1 MNSIYGICILAL
13 ALAPAAFAAKT
24 PASTTLS
31 VDTAT
36 SSVGWTGKK
45 VVGSAHNGSVKI
57 EKGTFVT
64 KNGTPISGEVA
75 IDLSTITN
83 EDLTDAG
90 YNAKLVGHLKS
101 EDFFDVAKFK
111 NVNLKLTKITLLKNT
126 AAGAPNLSYEGD
138 LTIKGVT
145 KKVSG
150 LANYQATDTGFSTTG
165 ELKVDRTDFG
175 LKYGSGKFFK
185 DLGDKVI
192 ADEIALSF
200 KLVAKK

>member
-1 MNSIYGICILAL
+1 M
-13 ALAPAAFAAKT
+13 
-24 PASTTLS
+24 
-31 VDTAT
+31 
-36 SSVGWTGKK
+36 
-45 VVGSAHNGSVKI
+45 KI
-57 EKGTFVT
+57 ENGTFQV
-64 KNGTPISGEVA
+64 KNGVPVSGEVA
-75 IDLSTITN
+75 IDLTTITN
-83 EDLTDAG
+83 TDLTDAT
-90 YNAKLVGHLKS
+90 YNAKLVGHLKG

-111 NVNLKLTKITLLKNT
+111 NAKLKLTKIALLKN
-126 AAGAPNLSYEGD
+126 AAVGAPNLSYEGE

-150 LANYQATDTGFSTTG
+150 LANYEATSTGFSTTG

-200 KLVAKK
+200 KLIAKK

>member
-13 ALAPAAFAAKT
+13 TLAPAAFATQA

-36 SSVGWTGKK
+36 SSVSWTGKK
-45 VVGSAHNGSVKI
+45 VVGSAHNGSVKV

-64 KNGTPISGEVA
+64 KNGTPVSGDVA
-75 IDLSTITN
+75 IDLNTITN
-83 EDLTDAG
+83 QDLTDAG

-111 NVNLKLTKITLLKNT
+111 NVNLKLTKITLLKNA

-150 LANYQATDTGFSTTG
+150 LANYKATDTGFSTTG

-200 KLVAKK
+200 NLVAKK